1 MYGDETGGN
10 RESVRRAARV
20 EILRRLPNLKTIDG
34 QLVKRE
40 EIEAAENARRAELL
54 QRMEED
60 AMKRRKLLEERQKTE
75 KDMKNN

>member
-10 RESVRRAARV
+10 REAVRRAARV

-40 EIEAAENARRAELL
+40 EIEAAQGEPHA
-54 QRMEED
+54 D
-60 AMKRRKLLEERQKTE
+60 
-75 KDMKNN
+75 